1 MRVIGLDVSRS
12 VAEIAYLENGLLRA
26 GGRVGLRR
34 DELERFAA
42 KLKPDDHVVLEATGN
57 TIAIAN
63 VLTGHVG
70 KVIVAN
76 PLQVRLIAE
85 ARVKT
90 DKIDAAILAQLYA
103 SGFLPEVWIPDEA
116 TQAMRRQVSR
126 RAQIVRQRTRLK
138 NEIHA
143 VLAAHLIERCPA
155 TDLFGKKGRAWL
167 SLQPLPMDERI
178 GIDQRLHE
186 LDRLAENLQEVECV
200 LAQSAIQDDRLRK
213 LLTITGIN
221 TTVAIGLISAIG
233 DIARFRS
240 PEKLVSYFGLNPSV
254 YQSGLQPAKHGH
266 ISKRGRSYA
275 RAMLVEAAWA
285 AAQTA
290 GPVRAFFIRVR
301 DRRGQQIAAV
311 ATARKLAIIVW
322 HVLTRNESF
331 AWDRPALTARKT
343 RELELQAGMPPAR
356 RGSRKGSAAAYNLK
370 SVRDLERAAGEQAEQ
385 AYQRLFSRWK
395 QARPQASAV
404 RAPWPPIRTP

>member
-1 MRVIGLDVSRS
+1 MRIIGLDVSRS
-12 VAEIAYLENGLLRA
+12 VAEVAYLENGILKP

-34 DELERFAA
+34 DQLERFAA
-42 KLKPDDHVVLEATGN
+42 QLRPDDHVVLEATGN
-57 TIAIAN
+57 TAAIVS
-63 VLTGHVG
+63 VLQPHVG
-70 KVIVAN
+70 RVIVAN

-116 TQAMRRQVSR
+116 TQAMRRQASR

-155 TDLFGKKGRAWL
+155 TDLFGKKGRVWL
-167 SLQPLPMDERI
+167 SDQPLPMDERL
-178 GIDQRLHE
+178 GVEQRLRQ
-186 LDRLAENLQEVECV
+186 LDRLGEDLREIERV
-200 LAQSAIQDDRLRK
+200 LAQSVIEDARLRRM
-213 LLTITGIN
+213 LTIAGIN
-221 TTVAIGLISAIG
+221 TTVAIGLLSAIG
-233 DIARFRS
+233 DIGRFRA

-254 YQSGLQPAKHGH
+254 YQSGSQPAKHGH

-285 AAQTA
+285 AAQSP
-290 GPVRAFFIRVR
+290 GPLRAFFLRIR

-311 ATARKLAIIVW
+311 ATARKIAITVW
-322 HVLTRNESF
+322 YVLTRDEPF
-331 AWDRPALTARKT
+331 AWDRPA
-343 RELELQAGMPPAR
+343 
-356 RGSRKGSAAAYNLK
+356 Y
-370 SVRDLERAAGEQAEQ
+370 
-385 AYQRLFSRWK
+385 
-395 QARPQASAV
+395 RPQAALARTSGRTFSAP
-404 RAPWPPIRTP
+404 RWSQGFSRRLQPEERTRPGACSR

>member
-1 MRVIGLDVSRS
+1 MRIIGLDVSRS
-12 VAEIAYLENGLLRA
+12 VAEVAYLEDGILRA

-42 KLKPDDHVVLEATGN
+42 QLRPDDHAVLEATGN
-57 TIAIAN
+57 TTAIVN
-63 VLTGHVG
+63 VLQAHVG
-70 KVIVAN
+70 RVIVAN

-85 ARVKT
+85 ARIKT

-103 SGFLPEVWIPDEA
+103 SGFLPQVWLPNEA

-143 VLAAHLIERCPA
+143 VLIAHLIERCPA

-167 SLQPLPMDERI
+167 SNQPLPADERM
-178 GIDQRLHE
+178 GVEQRLRE
-186 LDRLAENLQEVECV
+186 LDRLGEDLGEIERV
-200 LAQSAIQDDRLRK
+200 LAQSVIEDGRLRK
-213 LLTITGIN
+213 LLTITGVN
-221 TTVAIGLISAIG
+221 TTVAIGLLSAIG
-233 DIARFRS
+233 DIARF
-240 PEKLVSYFGLNPSV
+240 PTAEKLVSYFGLNPCV
-254 YQSGLQPAKHGH
+254 YQSGEQPAKHGR

-275 RAMLVEAAWA
+275 RAMLVEAAWS
-285 AAQTA
+285 AAQSA
-290 GPVRAFFIRVR
+290 GPLRAFFLRIR

-311 ATARKLAIIVW
+311 ATARKIAVIAW
-322 HVLTRNESF
+322 YVLTRDEAF

-343 RELELQAGMPPAR
+343 RSLELQAGMPAR
-356 RGSRKGSAAAYNLK
+356 RGGPAGSAAAYNLK
-370 SVRDLERAAGEQAEQ
+370 SVRDQERAIAEQAER

-395 QARPQASAV
+395 QARPKNNRPTAQ
-404 RAPWPPIRTP
+404 WPPQPTS

>member
-1 MRVIGLDVSRS
+1 
-12 VAEIAYLENGLLRA
+12 VAEVAYLENGILNS

-42 KLKPDDHVVLEATGN
+42 QLRPDDHVVLEATGN
-57 TIAIAN
+57 TAAIVS
-63 VLTGHVG
+63 VLQAHVG
-70 KVIVAN
+70 RVIVAN

-155 TDLFGKKGRAWL
+155 TDLFGKKGRVWL
-167 SLQPLPMDERI
+167 SNQPLPTDERM
-178 GIDQRLHE
+178 GVEQRLRE
-186 LDRLAENLQEVECV
+186 LDRLGEDLREIERV
-200 LAQSAIQDDRLRK
+200 LAQSVMEDGQLRRM
-213 LLTITGIN
+213 LTIAGIN
-221 TTVAIGLISAIG
+221 TTVAIGLLSAIG
-233 DIARFRS
+233 DIGRFRT
-240 PEKLVSYFGLNPSV
+240 PGKLVSYFGLNPCV
-254 YQSGLQPAKHGH
+254 YQSGSQPARHGH

-285 AAQTA
+285 AAQSA
-290 GPVRAFFIRVR
+290 GPLRAFFLRIK

-311 ATARKLAIIVW
+311 ATARKIAITVW
-322 HVLTRNESF
+322 YVLTRNEAF
-331 AWDRPALTARKT
+331 AWDRPALTAHKLRS
-343 RELELQAGMPPAR
+343 LELQAGLSSQ
-356 RGSRKGSAAAYNLK
+356 RGGRKGSAAAYNLK
-370 SVRDLERAAGEQAEQ
+370 SVRDQERAVAEQAERT
-385 AYQRLFSRWK
+385 YQRLFSRWK
-395 QARPQASAV
+395 QAGPKNSRSQLQRPPTQA
-404 RAPWPPIRTP
+404 R